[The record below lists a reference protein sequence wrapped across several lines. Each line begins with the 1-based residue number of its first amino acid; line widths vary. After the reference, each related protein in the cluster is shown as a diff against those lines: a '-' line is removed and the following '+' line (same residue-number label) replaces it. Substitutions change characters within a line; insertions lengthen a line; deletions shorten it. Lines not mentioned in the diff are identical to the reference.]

1 MQNLLIVGAGGFLG
15 AILRYGTSQLLHA
28 RFETRFPLGTL
39 FVNVLGC
46 LVIGVLLTLALQR
59 ESLSEQGRLFLVV
72 GLLGSFTTF
81 STFGYET
88 FELLRAAEY
97 RHAFVS
103 VATNFGLG
111 LTAVAAGVWLARG
124 S

>member
-1 MQNLLIVGAGGFLG
+1 MQNLLIVGAGGFVG

-28 RFETRFPLGTL
+28 RFETRFPIGTIV
-39 FVNVLGC
+39 VNVLGC
-46 LVIGVLLTLALQR
+46 LLIGALLTLALER

-88 FELLRAAEY
+88 FELLREEEY
-97 RHAFVS
+97 RTALLS
-103 VATNFGLG
+103 MAGNFGLG
-111 LTAVAAGVWLARG
+111 LAAVAAGVWLARG
-124 S
+124 N

>member
-1 MQNLLIVGAGGFLG
+1 MQNILIVGAGGFLG
-15 AILRYGTSQLLHA
+15 AILRYGTSQLLHT

-39 FVNVLGC
+39 LVNVLGC
-46 LVIGVLLTLALQR
+46 LLIGALLTLTLQR

-88 FELLRAAEY
+88 IDLLRAAEY
-97 RHAFVS
+97 RHALVS
-103 VATNFGLG
+103 IATNCGLG
-111 LTAVAAGVWLARG
+111 LAAVAAGVWLARG

>member
-15 AILRYGTSQLLHA
+15 AILRYGSSQGLHA
-28 RFETRFPLGTL
+28 RLETRFPAGTL
-39 FVNVLGC
+39 LVNVVGC
-46 LVIGVLLTLALQR
+46 LLIGVLLTLVLER
-59 ESLSEQGRLFLVV
+59 ESLSEQASLFLVV

-88 FELLRAAEY
+88 LDLLRHEEY

-103 VATNFGLG
+103 VATNLGLG
-111 LTAVAAGVWLARG
+111 LAAVVAGVWLARG
-124 S
+124 T